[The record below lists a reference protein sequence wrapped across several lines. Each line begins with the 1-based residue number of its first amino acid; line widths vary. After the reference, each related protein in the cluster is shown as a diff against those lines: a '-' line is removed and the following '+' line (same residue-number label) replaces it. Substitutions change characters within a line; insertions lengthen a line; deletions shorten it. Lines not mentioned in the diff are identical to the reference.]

1 MTTSPTGDARLDL
14 IVERF
19 VASAA
24 HAQGRER
31 ARLIA
36 DIERMGAREMN
47 ATAAV
52 SRRLADRPFRIPAGR
67 VPLER
72 ALADVRAGVLASE
85 INGRGARLLR
95 RAQRKGA
102 DAIAALNDAADVL
115 ARDTAVIAADQA
127 ALSSQVAQ
135 LRDYAFL
142 AGRLDT
148 ALVAAGAADE
158 FVEAARRRHLEI
170 ETHLAV
176 VLQGVTALAL
186 LELTNNELMVALRT
200 ASASAMAALRS
211 AAMVTDAKGAL
222 DVVDRSELRRIAAL
236 QRAVDELR
244 AASAATGA
252 DSGGA
257 LDISSAPD
265 REV

>member
-1 MTTSPTGDARLDL
+1 L
-14 IVERF
+14 
-19 VASAA
+19 
-24 HAQGRER
+24 
-31 ARLIA
+31 
-36 DIERMGAREMN
+36 
-47 ATAAV
+47 
-52 SRRLADRPFRIPAGR
+52 
-67 VPLER
+67 
-72 ALADVRAGVLASE
+72 
-85 INGRGARLLR
+85 
-95 RAQRKGA
+95 
-102 DAIAALNDAADVL
+102 
-115 ARDTAVIAADQA
+115 
-127 ALSSQVAQ
+127 
-135 LRDYAFL
+135 L
-142 AGRLDT
+142 AGRLDA

-158 FVEAARRRHLEI
+158 FVAAARRRHLEI

-257 LDISSAPD
+257 LDLSSAPD